1 MGLINSWSWSAA
13 SGALIAPRQRG
24 GRGGEWRKS
33 LGCSFFFEYEGG
45 VGGGSGGVPGRF
57 ELKGS
62 AAVD

>member
-1 MGLINSWSWSAA
+1 ML
-13 SGALIAPRQRG
+13 L
-24 GRGGEWRKS
+24 GRGEEEEGNGEKVWVAV
-33 LGCSFFFEYEGG
+33 FEYEGG